1 MRSGWSFSRT
11 AKTPSAPVCEV
22 SPGVN
27 GRAEAGGARAGE
39 EVVVPVDVAAELE
52 RVLLGAR
59 EVDAH
64 HAVVPVALGLP
75 DDDVVQRVV
84 ELARE
89 AEDQPRADAVREA
102 RALHPVD
109 GGHDDVVEVPLAAQV
124 PLHGVEAELD
134 GRDARGAVL
143 LPDDRVDRALDGRGR
158 RLDALGPA
166 VEDLEVAVQRRDALR
181 IGVHEVLE
189 LGVGAHG
196 QLEAVVVR
204 DLPEDVGR
212 HRRAHVDVEVD
223 ELGRLEEPPA
233 RVGDGEL
240 AGSGALLTGVIAP
253 PGVTRRGAG
262 SSPGASAPALIRR
275 PGRRAPRPRSSPRRS
290 G

>member
-1 MRSGWSFSRT
+1 MPRSLEPLHELLAAGRGD
-11 AKTPSAPVCEV
+11 AVADAVGLELLEDGEHAV
-22 SPGVN
+22 GARVRGLAGVDGGAQPG
-27 GRAEAGGARAGE
+27 RARAGE
-39 EVVVPVDVAAELE
+39 EVVVAVDLAAELE

-64 HAVVPVALGLP
+64 DAAVPVALGLP
-75 DDDVVQRVV
+75 HDDVVERVV

-102 RALHPVD
+102 GALHPVD
-109 GGHDDVVEVPLAAQV
+109 GGDDDVVEVPLAAQV
-124 PLHGVEAELD
+124 PLHRVEAELD
-134 GRDARGAVL
+134 RRDARGPVL
-143 LPDDRVDRALDGRGR
+143 LPDDGVDGALDGRRR

-189 LGVGAHG
+189 LGVRAHG
-196 QLEAVVVR
+196 QLEPVVVR

-223 ELGRLEEPPA
+223 ELGRLEELPA
-233 RVGDGEL
+233 RIGDGEL
-240 AGSGALLTGVIAP
+240 ARAH
-253 PGVTRRGAG
+253 
-262 SSPGASAPALIRR
+262 RR
-275 PGRRAPRPRSSPRRS
+275 PRAAHALTPRARRARAHPPAR
-290 G
+290 